1 MEERK
6 VSIINKYDEKLIG
19 IETTPSSKKKEYPT
33 IILVHGFGV
42 KKEEGGMFDELA
54 KSLAE
59 ENFLIYRF
67 DFSGRGESGGDYS
80 KTSLSKQKSDLSEI
94 LKFVKSQ
101 QKVNSSK
108 IGILAQSFGTCVT
121 VALMPKVKTIILMG
135 SVANALEILKRNTR
149 WEKLDTEGVSKKIKS
164 SGEVILIDK
173 QFWEDLK
180 NYDLLKSIKKINCPI
195 LFIHGSKD
203 SIVPLS
209 EMESYF
215 ENANVPKEKIII
227 DGADHSLMPY
237 RTEMYKI
244 AVNWFKKY
252 LV

>member
-1 MEERK
+1 MEEKK
-6 VSIINKYDEKLIG
+6 VSILNKFNEKLVG
-19 IETTPSSKKKEYPT
+19 IETAPSNKKEKYPT
-33 IILVHGFGV
+33 IVLVHGFGV

-67 DFSGRGESGGDYS
+67 DFSGRGESEGDYS

-94 LKFVKSQ
+94 LKFIKSSP
-101 QKVNSSK
+101 KVNSSK

-149 WEKLDTEGVSKKIKS
+149 WEKLDTKGVSKKIKS

-173 QFWEDLK
+173 QFWEDLE
-180 NYDLLKSIKKINCPI
+180 NYNLPNAIKKIGCP
-195 LFIHGSKD
+195 
-203 SIVPLS
+203 
-209 EMESYF
+209 
-215 ENANVPKEKIII
+215 
-227 DGADHSLMPY
+227 
-237 RTEMYKI
+237 
-244 AVNWFKKY
+244 
-252 LV
+252 